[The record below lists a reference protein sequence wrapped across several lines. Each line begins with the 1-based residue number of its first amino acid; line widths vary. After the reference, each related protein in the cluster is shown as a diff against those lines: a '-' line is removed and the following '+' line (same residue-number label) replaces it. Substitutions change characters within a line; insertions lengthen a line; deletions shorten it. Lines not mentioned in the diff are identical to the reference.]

1 MWDENM
7 DADNIQNVKNWDAY
21 RQDKIDCY
29 NLYVEVLARFGMDD
43 IKLSLTVTDPK
54 EETAFQTLA
63 VGEIVYDIFD

>member
-43 IKLSLTVTDPK
+43 IKLSLNVTDPK
-54 EETAFQTLA
+54 EETAFLTLA
-63 VGEIVYDIFD
+63 GGEIVYDIFD